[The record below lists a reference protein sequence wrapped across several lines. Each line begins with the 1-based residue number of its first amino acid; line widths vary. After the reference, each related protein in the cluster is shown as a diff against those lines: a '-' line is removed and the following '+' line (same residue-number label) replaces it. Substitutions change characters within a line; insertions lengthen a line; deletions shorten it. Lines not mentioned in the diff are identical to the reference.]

1 MRPRIAARGSVRNV
15 LPNLCCV
22 DFMQRRERHAWEDG
36 MRETP
41 KLGVPTL
48 EPVSVDMLRTALRR
62 GWKDLTRAPSY
73 ALVFA
78 GFYVLAGWTI
88 LWITVWTGTTYWL
101 VLAAIGFPLIG
112 PFAAVGFYEVS
123 RRLERGDPLVASEI
137 FGVVLQQS
145 RRQLPSICAI
155 IIMVFLFWFFLA
167 HMIFALF
174 LGLSTMT
181 NVSTSLDVYLS
192 PNGLMM
198 LAVGTFVGALFAI
211 LLFNITVIALPLLL
225 DREVDFVTAMIT
237 SFQFVMAQPVLML
250 GWGAFIAIVTFVAL
264 LPGFLG
270 LLVALPL
277 LGHAT
282 WHLYDQVRIPS
293 IQAEQGNAQTV

>member
-1 MRPRIAARGSVRNV
+1 MN
-15 LPNLCCV
+15 
-22 DFMQRRERHAWEDG
+22 D
-36 MRETP
+36 TP
-41 KLGVPTL
+41 ELGVPKLDAISLDT
-48 EPVSVDMLRTALRR
+48 LRTALAR
-62 GWKDLTRAPSY
+62 GWRDMVRAPGF
-73 ALVFA
+73 AFVFA
-78 GFYVLAGWTI
+78 GFYVLAGWLIT
-88 LWITVWTGTTYWL
+88 WITLSTGTTFWL

-137 FGVVLQQS
+137 LGVILHQS

-155 IIMVFLFWFFLA
+155 IIMVFLFWFFIA

-181 NVSTSLDVYLS
+181 NISSSLDVYLS
-192 PNGLMM
+192 SNGLAM
-198 LAVGTFVGALFAI
+198 LAVGTVVGALFAI

-237 SFQFVMAQPVLML
+237 SFQYVMAHPVIML
-250 GWGAFIAIVTFVAL
+250 GWGLFVAVFTFLAL

-270 LLVALPL
+270 LFIALPL

-282 WHLYDQVRIPS
+282 WHLYDIVNQDSLSNRPESAPS
-293 IQAEQGNAQTV
+293 

>member
-22 DFMQRRERHAWEDG
+22 DFIQRRERHAWEDG

-112 PFAAVGFYEVS
+112 PLRRSGSTRSAAGSNAGILWS
-123 RRLERGDPLVASEI
+123 RPRFSAS
-137 FGVVLQQS
+137 S
-145 RRQLPSICAI
+145 CNSPADNCHPSARSSSWSSCSGSSS
-155 IIMVFLFWFFLA
+155 
-167 HMIFALF
+167 H
-174 LGLSTMT
+174 T
-181 NVSTSLDVYLS
+181 
-192 PNGLMM
+192 
-198 LAVGTFVGALFAI
+198 
-211 LLFNITVIALPLLL
+211 
-225 DREVDFVTAMIT
+225 
-237 SFQFVMAQPVLML
+237 
-250 GWGAFIAIVTFVAL
+250 
-264 LPGFLG
+264 
-270 LLVALPL
+270 
-277 LGHAT
+277 
-282 WHLYDQVRIPS
+282 
-293 IQAEQGNAQTV
+293 